1 MTVRELFGILNERIP
16 RVLSCDWDNDGL
28 MCCPDG
34 EREVKRV
41 LIALD
46 ATGAV
51 CDAAIEGGYDLIVT
65 HHPFIFKGLR
75 AVEDGNGLALKAMKL
90 IKANISLMS
99 FHTRLDC
106 VAGGVND
113 ALASALGLE
122 RVENFEGDGSPMG
135 RVGELAEPM
144 PLYSFAALVKE
155 ALGAP
160 FVSFSDAGRE
170 VKRVAVLG
178 GSGKDF
184 LHTLCNGLGAVD
196 DQGGVVGTCLGHL
209 AAEATELIV
218 GLALEG
224 EHQDN
229 DTLVIAGVSGKDLV
243 NSVDVKR
250 IFSLDDV
257 GHISQLF
264 LGGGVKHTHF
274 DCHNSVNL
282 R

>member
-16 RVLSCDWDNDGL
+16 RALSCDWDNDGL

-113 ALASALGLE
+113 ALASTLGLE
-122 RVENFEGDGSPMG
+122 NVETFEGDGSPMG

-160 FVSFSDAGRE
+160 FVSFSDARRE

-184 LHTLCNGLGAVD
+184 LGGAVAAGADTFVSGELGHHTLTDEPDVIGGALNLVEA
-196 DQGGVVGTCLGHL
+196 GHFYTEQPVCRAL
-209 AAEATELIV
+209 AAM
-218 GLALEG
+218 
-224 EHQDN
+224 
-229 DTLVIAGVSGKDLV
+229 IAEIDGTIECDIM
-243 NSVDVKR
+243 NSNPIK
-250 IFSLDDV
+250 
-257 GHISQLF
+257 
-264 LGGGVKHTHF
+264 
-274 DCHNSVNL
+274 SV
-282 R
+282 